1 MMWFTIDDTTVGVVS
16 ICIINRI
23 YVNYIA
29 IWLCNIRIFFISLQ
43 IGFFAS
49 IMVQRVVYVQL
60 KWNKEYLYI
69 IINELQRVQTA

>member
-1 MMWFTIDDTTVGVVS
+1 MMMFTIDDAIVGVVS
-16 ICIINRI
+16 ICLIIRI

-43 IGFFAS
+43 TGFFAS